1 MSRSDD
7 GCRLFVGG
15 LSMTTTDDSLRAY
28 FASFY
33 PVMFAEVRSLNTWK
47 SGNYLK
53 TCFSMGSGRHTI
65 DQTCVT

>member
-15 LSMTTTDDSLRAY
+15 LSMTTTDESLRAY

-33 PVMFAEVRSLNTWK
+33 PVMFAEVSQGNTRED
-47 SGNYLK
+47 NIE
-53 TCFSMGSGRHTI
+53 T
-65 DQTCVT
+65 V